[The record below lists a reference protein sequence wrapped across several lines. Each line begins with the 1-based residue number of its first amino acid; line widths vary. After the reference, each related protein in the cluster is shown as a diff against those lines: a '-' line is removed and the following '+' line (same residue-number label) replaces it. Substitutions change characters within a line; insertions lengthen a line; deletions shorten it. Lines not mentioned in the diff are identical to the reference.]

1 MSVMLKSHQRG
12 MTLIESIIAIVILGI
27 AMVSLTSLLF
37 PNIRDSATPHYQT
50 RAIALGQSF
59 MSQILAR
66 NFDHNSD
73 YDGGVRRCDGFGS
86 EGLTCTTTLGSD
98 TGETN
103 AGNFNDVDDY
113 IGCWYTDNTQAD
125 CISSTTHPLA
135 DVFGSSVNSDY
146 PNFRVEVDVFYD
158 ANMDGNNDGG
168 IGALKR
174 IEISVTAGQYGS
186 YPLVAYKGNY

>member
-1 MSVMLKSHQRG
+1 MSRLLKKHQRG

-37 PNIRDSATPHYQT
+37 PNIRDSAAPHYQT

-66 NFDHNSD
+66 GFDENSD
-73 YDGGVRRCDGFGS
+73 LDGGIVRCGENGT
-86 EGLTCTTTLGSD
+86 TCSTELKAEELNVD
-98 TGETN
+98 
-103 AGNFNDVDDY
+103 NFNDVDDY
-113 IGCWYTDNTQAD
+113 IGCWYTQ
-125 CISSTTHPLA
+125 SSKSYCNDHYDAKKVRALS
-135 DVFGSSVNSDY
+135 DVLGANIEEDY

-168 IGALKR
+168 IGVLKR